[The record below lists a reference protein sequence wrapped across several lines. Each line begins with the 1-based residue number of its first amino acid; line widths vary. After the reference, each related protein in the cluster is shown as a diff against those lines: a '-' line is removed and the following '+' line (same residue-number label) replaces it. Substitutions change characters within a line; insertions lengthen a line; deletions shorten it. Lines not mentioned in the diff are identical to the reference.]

1 MICSYCSISLLTA
14 QGDQCQHNTSLAHKV
29 LALQTTQA
37 VKAALTS
44 YGQKQRQI
52 KLTGSAMLA
61 AVVR

>member
-1 MICSYCSISLLTA
+1 LLTA

-44 YGQKQRQI
+44 YGQKQR
-52 KLTGSAMLA
+52 
-61 AVVR
+61 